1 MRPAWSSWAI
11 RNRAEQLVAQTLQPA
26 YVLHT
31 RRYGDSSLIADLLT
45 RDQGRLACMSKGALR
60 ARRPDTRLQPFQ
72 PLLVELRGRG
82 EVLTLTRAESGSGP
96 LRLDGRRLYCG
107 LYLNELILKLTARQD
122 PCPELFDDYAQ
133 AIQGLAGEGS
143 AEPILRRF
151 EVRLLMRLGLGL
163 VLDTDRAGQPIMAGQ
178 RYTYDIGSGP
188 GPVAGEPVDSLSG
201 KTLLAL
207 QAGEFDDDI
216 TLRQARQLMRR
227 IIDYHLD
234 GRPLRSREL
243 FR

>member
-1 MRPAWSSWAI
+1 MD
-11 RNRAEQLVAQTLQPA
+11 AQTLQAA

-45 RDQGRLACMSKGALR
+45 REQGRLACISKGALR
-60 ARRPDTRLQPFQ
+60 ARRRETRIQSFQ

-82 EVLTLTRAESGSGP
+82 EVLTLTAAESGSAP
-96 LRLDGRRLYCG
+96 ARLDGRKLYCG

-122 PCPELFDDYAQ
+122 PCPELFDDYAR
-133 AIQGLAGEGS
+133 AIQGLAADLP

-151 EVRLLMRLGLGL
+151 EVRLLMHLGLGL
-163 VLDTDRAGQPIMAGQ
+163 ALQTDTMGGQIMPDR
-178 RYTYDIGSGP
+178 RYAYELGSGP
-188 GPVAGEPVDSLSG
+188 TPVMGDPAGSFSG
-201 KTLLAL
+201 KALIAL
-207 QAGEFDDDI
+207 QTGEFDDEI
-216 TLRQARQLMRR
+216 MLRQARQLMRL